1 MGPGKYNCDD
11 LWQKDGESQ
20 PEVAMW
26 TADFEVLRSEWQRV
40 SIRGP
45 WGRVAMGANLTS
57 SLTQLVEAGGYLLGR
72 LSEVGLE
79 PPFLWWTYFP
89 YKIISWGFPA

>member
-26 TADFEVLRSEWQRV
+26 TADFEELRSEWYQHQGFLGKGSYGCQLHKLPYTISGGRRLLTGKAL
-40 SIRGP
+40 RG
-45 WGRVAMGANLTS
+45 GS
-57 SLTQLVEAGGYLLGR
+57 
-72 LSEVGLE
+72 
-79 PPFLWWTYFP
+79 
-89 YKIISWGFPA
+89 